1 MTDKKKISILERLLN
16 ERDEQIQELQK
27 QNVELQ
33 AMLDK
38 YSHTDDDMREL
49 KEIIEETRRLSK
61 EYNEVKNEQIR
72 MTKEYERDM
81 ERFMRKNKIK
91 RNQSEIPLA
100 LADGISDG
108 EELCMN
114 NNWKSKNRHKYLL
127 Q

>member
-33 AMLDK
+33 SMLDK

-72 MTKEYERDM
+72 MTKEYEKDM

-91 RNQSEIPLA
+91 KI
-100 LADGISDG
+100 
-108 EELCMN
+108 
-114 NNWKSKNRHKYLL
+114 K
-127 Q
+127 

>member
-72 MTKEYERDM
+72 MTKEYEKDM
-81 ERFMRKNKIK
+81 NRFMRKNKIK
-91 RNQSEIPLA
+91 KI
-100 LADGISDG
+100 
-108 EELCMN
+108 
-114 NNWKSKNRHKYLL
+114 K
-127 Q
+127 

>member
-38 YSHTDDDMREL
+38 YSYVDDDMYEL

-91 RNQSEIPLA
+91 KI
-100 LADGISDG
+100 
-108 EELCMN
+108 
-114 NNWKSKNRHKYLL
+114 K
-127 Q
+127 